1 MSYIAVATNTALLGV
16 DQDLNTPGYQ
26 GPFSYVEDKFGIDF
40 GIELSFA
47 ALFFVEHGLVALKS
61 WISYLLPPRGG
72 LLSQVVQDGRITSVG
87 ESSTEASSSGYE
99 TTGTAKGNI
108 IMNAR
113 KSAAAE
119 KIIGTKQPLENAGK
133 AAFLP
138 AESKLLD
145 VFAEE
150 NISEE
155 ARSQLQRVLNSFSRR
170 LELAERMRDE
180 AIAWAADVVPSETI
194 ASHFSSAMLN
204 KKDN

>member
-1 MSYIAVATNTALLGV
+1 
-16 DQDLNTPGYQ
+16 
-26 GPFSYVEDKFGIDF
+26 
-40 GIELSFA
+40 
-47 ALFFVEHGLVALKS
+47 
-61 WISYLLPPRGG
+61 
-72 LLSQVVQDGRITSVG
+72 
-87 ESSTEASSSGYE
+87 
-99 TTGTAKGNI
+99 
-108 IMNAR
+108 MNAR
-113 KSAAAE
+113 KGAAA
-119 KIIGTKQPLENAGK
+119 KKVIGTKQPLENAGK

-145 VFAEE
+145 VFAGE